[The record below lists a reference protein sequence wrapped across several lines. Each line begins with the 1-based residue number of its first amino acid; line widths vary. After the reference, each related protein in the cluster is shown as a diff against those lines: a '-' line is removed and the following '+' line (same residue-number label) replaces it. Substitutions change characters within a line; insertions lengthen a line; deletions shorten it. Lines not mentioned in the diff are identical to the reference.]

1 MFATESA
8 GEIGN
13 VLIHK
18 VDHRGFNPEELAE
31 QALNRIIYVGDQSHP
46 AIRDQAQAFREH
58 IRGVLVFY
66 MTTAWTMIICINI
79 SLILLIVS
87 IKHKDSMVT
96 RPKRIVKKSPVKK
109 PIRK

>member
-58 IRGVLVFY
+58 I
-66 MTTAWTMIICINI
+66 
-79 SLILLIVS
+79 VS
-87 IKHKDSMVT
+87 VSKT
-96 RPKRIVKKSPVKK
+96 KRTNLFT
-109 PIRK
+109 

>member
-13 VLIHK
+13 VLVHK
-18 VDHRGFNPEELAE
+18 VDFRGFNPEELAD

-66 MTTAWTMIICINI
+66 MKRAIESNNTTLANKLREAGHSELVT
-79 SLILLIVS
+79 LLEI
-87 IKHKDSMVT
+87 
-96 RPKRIVKKSPVKK
+96 
-109 PIRK
+109 